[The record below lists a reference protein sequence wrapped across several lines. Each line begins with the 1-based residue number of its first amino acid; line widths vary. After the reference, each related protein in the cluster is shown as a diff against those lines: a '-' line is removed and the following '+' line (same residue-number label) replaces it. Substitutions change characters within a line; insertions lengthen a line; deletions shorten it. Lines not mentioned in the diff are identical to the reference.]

1 MWEAALM
8 KYEFFFK
15 IGFYFREQ
23 LRLHEFNLSVNICQ
37 HVVTKTP
44 NNAQIKTTHSR
55 QVLLTDLFYNLQ

>member
-8 KYEFFFK
+8 KYAFFFK

-23 LRLHEFNLSVNICQ
+23 LRLQEFNLSVNICQ
-37 HVVTKTP
+37 HVVTKTS
-44 NNAQIKTTHSR
+44 NKAQIKTTYSR